1 MSYRQRGMSYRQR
14 GNRRPSYYRQRIT
27 HPRPEP
33 LPTWEKKFCIEVG
46 AMPWERFVEAKKNLY
61 ENDKVFEWDDSAG
74 LTAFQEAKQ
83 RFWEIYHGFPCKN
96 KLPSNVA
103 DLYIDNID
111 WNSEIDPKLFS
122 EIKSLTDN
130 ENEEKDNTKEI
141 DWFSIPLEEIQATG
155 WDEYEEP
162 SPRLPSIV
170 GSP

>member
-1 MSYRQRGMSYRQR
+1 MS
-14 GNRRPSYYRQRIT
+14 
-27 HPRPEP
+27 
-33 LPTWEKKFCIEVG
+33 
-46 AMPWERFVEAKKNLY
+46 WERFVEAKKNLY
-61 ENDKVFEWDDSAG
+61 ENDK
-74 LTAFQEAKQ
+74 
-83 RFWEIYHGFPCKN
+83 N
-96 KLPSNVA
+96 KLPSNAA

-111 WNSEIDPKLFS
+111 WNSEIDPELFS

-162 SPRLPSIV
+162 APRLPSIV